1 MLEQKERKATM
12 KFSAYKIVSVM
23 GNVEYIGTWYAD
35 TYDAAINMIVN
46 ETGVDIC
53 SLKVFGRI
61 A

>member
-1 MLEQKERKATM
+1 M

-35 TYDAAINMIVN
+35 TYDAAINMIIN

-61 A
+61 C